1 MKRRIQFHIPQ
12 AHAGLPLVEF
22 LAQRFPY
29 HDRTGWVD
37 RIAQR
42 RVCVNGHAA
51 IAEHRL
57 DLGDLVEYLA
67 DDIPEPRVNLNVT
80 TVFEDA
86 DLLVINKPPNLP
98 SHPGGRYFNHTLW
111 AVLKTRFGLAH
122 PILINRLDRETS
134 GLTLVAKNEQVAKQ
148 LRAEFSSRRVE
159 KRYLALVE
167 GVFPPRLEARGRLV
181 PDADSPVKK
190 KMKFVV
196 AEAAPPEQAS
206 QWAETVFQGL
216 ENLEGDA
223 SKAGKSGPVSLIE
236 ALPRTGRLHQI
247 RATLQTLGFPV
258 VGDKLYGHDPAFFVR
273 FCKDQLTDDDRARLR
288 LDRQALHASNLRLPH
303 PRTQRMLEVE
313 APLPADMAALLAA
326 MRGQT

>member
-12 AHAGLPLVEF
+12 AHAGRPLLEF

-29 HDRTGWVD
+29 HDHTGWAE

-51 IAEHRL
+51 ADEQRL
-57 DLGDLVEYLA
+57 AQDDLVEYLT

-80 TVFEDA
+80 VVFEDA

-111 AVLKTRFGLAH
+111 AVLKTRFGLEQ
-122 PILINRLDRETS
+122 PTLINRLDRETS
-134 GLTLVAKNEQVAKQ
+134 GLTVVAKTVEAAKR
-148 LRAEFSSRRVE
+148 LHVEFRSRRVE

-167 GVFPPRLEARGRLV
+167 GVFPPRLEARGLLV

-190 KMKFVV
+190 KLKFV
-196 AEAAPPEQAS
+196 ATETAPLEQAS

-216 ENLEGDA
+216 ETVGGDS
-223 SKAGKSGPVSLIE
+223 SKAWKSGPISLIE
-236 ALPRTGRLHQI
+236 VRPHTGRLHQI
-247 RATLQTLGFPV
+247 RATLQSVGFPV
-258 VGDKLYGHDPAFFVR
+258 VGDKLYGHDPAIFVR
-273 FCKDQLTDDDRARLR
+273 FCQDQLTDDDRERLR
-288 LDRQALHASNLRLPH
+288 LDRQALHAANLCIQH
-303 PRTQRMLEVE
+303 PRTHRNLELE
-313 APLPADMAALLAA
+313 APLPTDMAALFADLKKS
-326 MRGQT
+326 